1 MGPNSRL
8 QFLEQL
14 VGYSNYISNTD
25 LRLDFPSKKKSIE
38 FVGETS

>member
-8 QFLEQL
+8 QFLEL

-25 LRLDFPSKKKSIE
+25 LRLDGPSKKKSIE